1 MSETAATRKITV
13 QKNRTNKHT
22 KESYAMLLG
31 IILIGLIF
39 VMLGLAVIG
48 QPGRL
53 RQWLHRFLQA
63 DWLPMLSLL
72 RILVGG
78 VLIIWSGETH
88 APALM
93 MALGLLL
100 LLAGVLLP
108 LLGEERVEAMAQ
120 WWLRRDDHW
129 MRGWGVAV
137 TLIGALIAWAGS

>member
-1 MSETAATRKITV
+1 
-13 QKNRTNKHT
+13 
-22 KESYAMLLG
+22 MLLG

-39 VMLGLAVIG
+39 LLLGLAVVA

-53 RQWLHRFLQA
+53 RHWLHRFLRA
-63 DWLPMLSLL
+63 NWLPMLSLL

-78 VLIIWSGETH
+78 VLIIWSGETN

-100 LLAGVLLP
+100 LFAGVILP
-108 LLGEERVEAMAQ
+108 LLGESRVEAMAQ
-120 WWLRRDDHW
+120 WWLRRDDRW

-137 TLIGALIAWAGS
+137 ALIGAAIAWAGS